1 MTDSIQVFSLLDR
14 ITDDDGN
21 VVAGG
26 WIEFDEAG
34 TSTDRTVYS
43 DANLSVAIGD
53 KVYTDTGGY
62 PVSTQGGTTRVSVY
76 TGTGAYK
83 ATVKNSSGA
92 VVIPARDNI
101 RGALD
106 TSPFSTESA
115 LPTVP
120 VSAKTAP
127 YTITTSDRGY
137 LFNANPTGGTFVMTL
152 PSAVTAGNNFMVGI
166 RHNGTANQVTLATV
180 SSQYIRGPG
189 TPTSYFSLVGRGE
202 EVWLTSDG
210 ADWIVTSYV
219 PALIRPGVIPPV
231 LHITDRLTAA
241 PSSPTAGARY
251 IVNGSPTGT
260 WSTLGFAQHDIAEAD
275 GNGSWIKYTPANGW
289 LAYVSDETLYT
300 AFYSSAWN
308 DQSGMAAPSE
318 STLETAV
325 FEHQVAN
332 GTAGGASTAN
342 AWTTRTLNTS
352 VTNTITGCSLASNE
366 ITVAAGVYLVS
377 AAQQLYCEQ
386 GSGGVFQGQQ
396 RLNPGTAVFSASA
409 LGIASRDGSSA
420 SATAYSTAT
429 ARDTWLVTVT
439 TGGTFT
445 LQYFVSV
452 AQSTNGLGLPSTEP
466 SSLVEVYA
474 RVSILNLNSL
484 QGPTGAQGA
493 QGTDGMDA
501 AYPYQWSTSTSG
513 DPGSGKIAGNN
524 ATIAS
529 ITQLAISETDS
540 AGGSMAAVIATWDD
554 STSSVR
560 ALVKIS
566 KEGATQN
573 FHAFQIT
580 GAGTDQGS
588 YRTFPVT
595 YVATSGTISN
605 ADSCA
610 VLVIEK
616 GDKGDQGDPGI
627 SSVNLGLATEM
638 TTGQIAR
645 TADYLYIR
653 DTSAASDKKIL
664 PDTFTEPFSFSLG
677 SGALYGSL
685 LFRGNAIFTKA
696 NPSSL
701 GGSGDT
707 IWLNEGS
714 ASITN
719 TTGEEGRWSTYLGLR
734 CGTHVTTGSYNT
746 FGGFESGE
754 RVTTGSY
761 NTFFGEAAGIYA
773 TTASSNTV
781 VGWKAML
788 GRAPQTVSGAAD
800 NGSGLIRL
808 TVASTASWTTG
819 MVAVVSSVG
828 GVTAANGSWT
838 ITVVDATH
846 VDLQSS
852 TFSGTYTSGGEC
864 FVPVTGTGNSIF
876 GYGAGW
882 KITTGTSN
890 MIAGLSAGAELSTG
904 TLNVFVGRD
913 SGSQA
918 TTASSSTYVGY
929 EAGRLATTGSNTYV
943 GSGAGR
949 GTANYTGTGNT
960 GVGVS
965 ALNKVSGG
973 NNAAFGA
980 NAGLNC
986 STGQFNVFFG
996 SQSGL
1001 GISTASSVMAVGY
1014 LALNSCNGDNNL
1026 AIGLAAGYTITS
1038 GVQNL
1043 VIGYQAQTGITT
1055 GSYNVIIGG
1064 ITGLSSS
1071 LSNAVVIGDQA
1082 GTVRLFIPSTGVVG
1096 IGGAT
1101 SSQPGIKAS
1110 ATTLVARLAD
1120 DSADTAMQATQF
1132 QVSGTKVVGARD
1144 TGWSAFTGTTNK
1156 GTSYATGTVTLAQ
1169 LAERV
1174 AAMQAALTTHGL
1186 LGA

>member
-1 MTDSIQVFSLLDR
+1 MTDAANVLSILDYV
-14 ITDDDGN
+14 TA
-21 VVAGG
+21 AGEPVSG
-26 WIEFDEAG
+26 GSIEFYQAG
-34 TSTDRTVYS
+34 TSTARTVYS
-43 DANLSVAIGD
+43 DAALTVSLGTI
-53 KVYTDTGGY
+53 VYTDSAGF
-62 PVSTQGGTTRVSVY
+62 PVSTQGGSTRISIY

-83 ATVKNSSGA
+83 VIVKNSSGTTLFT
-92 VVIPARDNI
+92 RDNI
-101 RGALD
+101 PGALD
-106 TSPFSTESA
+106 TSGFTTTSA
-115 LPTVP
+115 LPTAP
-120 VSAKTAP
+120 VSAKTAA

-189 TPTSYFSLVGRGE
+189 TPTSYFALVGRGE

-219 PALIRPGVIPPV
+219 PALIRPGEIPPM
-231 LHITDRLTAA
+231 LKMADRLTAA

-275 GNGSWIKYTPANGW
+275 GNGSWIKYTPTTGWMAWIDDEDVVSVFFNG
-289 LAYVSDETLYT
+289 
-300 AFYSSAWN
+300 
-308 DQSGMAAPSE
+308 
-318 STLETAV
+318 
-325 FEHQVAN
+325 
-332 GTAGGASTAN
+332 
-342 AWTTRTLNTS
+342 AWTDWSNVTAPQSANLEYAIFADSKSDGTVGGQATTGAWTKRTLAER
-352 VTNTITGCSLASNE
+352 VNTITGCSIASSV
-366 ITVAAGVYLVS
+366 ITLPTGSYLIHASAYQERTNGAGVRL
-377 AAQQLYCEQ
+377 LQ
-386 GSGGVFQGQQ
+386 G
-396 RLNPGTAVFSASA
+396 A
-409 LGIASRDGSSA
+409 
-420 SATAYSTAT
+420 STAHYGLPGNT
-429 ARDTWLVTVT
+429 ATDGANLTIFAVVVVSGATDTVE
-439 TGGTFT
+439 
-445 LQYFVSV
+445 LQYY
-452 AQSTNGLGLPSTEP
+452 AQSNSSTNDLGRPIGISGNTET
-466 SSLVEVYA
+466 YA
-474 RVSILNLNSL
+474 LVSILDLSSM
-484 QGPTGAQGA
+484 QGPQGIQGI
-493 QGTDGMDA
+493 QGTDGLDA

-540 AGGSMAAVIATWDD
+540 AGGSMANVIATWDD

-560 ALVKIS
+560 ATVKIS

-852 TFSGTYTSGGEC
+852 TFSGAYTSGGEC

-918 TTASSSTYVGY
+918 TTATSSTYVGY

-1110 ATTLVARLAD
+1110 STTLVARLAD